1 MQEAAVAGLVQ
12 SAKEAG
18 LVYVTDRRPGITRE
32 RAGRGFRYTGPDGGR
47 VLDRA
52 TLQRIKALVIP
63 PAWTE
68 VWISP
73 DPRGHLQATGRD
85 ERGRKQY
92 LYHDRWR
99 EVRDE
104 TKYARMTAFGRALP
118 RMRERVAHDLALPEL
133 PRDKVLATVVSL
145 LEMTLIRVGN
155 EQYARSNRS
164 FGLTTMRNRHV
175 KVDGSKLRFKFKG
188 KSGKTHC
195 ISIKDRRLAAIV
207 KRCQEL
213 PGQELFEYVDDEG
226 VRRTID
232 SSDVNEYLKEISGED
247 FTSKDFRTWAG
258 TVLAAQTLREM
269 APVNARS
276 KTQARRNVAQAVKYV
291 SERLGNTPAVCRKSY
306 INPMVIES
314 YLDGSLLRKLKKA
327 KTEPS
332 ESSSELSPEEEAVLA
347 FLRG

>member
-1 MQEAAVAGLVQ
+1 VHD
-12 SAKEAG
+12 KE
-18 LVYVTDRRPGITRE
+18 
-32 RAGRGFRYTGPDGGR
+32 
-47 VLDRA
+47 
-52 TLQRIKALVIP
+52 TLKRIKALAIP
-63 PAWTE
+63 PAWTD
-68 VWISP
+68 VWVCP
-73 DPRGHLQATGRD
+73 NPRGHVQATGHD

-118 RMRERVAHDLALPEL
+118 RIRERVAHDLSLPGL
-133 PRDKVLATVVSL
+133 PREKVLATVVSL

-175 KVDGSKLRFKFKG
+175 EVDGSQLRFKFKG
-188 KSGKTHC
+188 KSGKTHS
-195 ISIKDRRLAAIV
+195 IGIKDRRLAAIV

-213 PGQELFEYVDDEG
+213 PGQELFAYIDDDG
-226 VRRTID
+226 VRRAID
-232 SSDVNEYLKEISGED
+232 SSDVNEYLKEIGGDD

-269 APVNARS
+269 APVKPRS
-276 KTQARRNVAQAVKYV
+276 KTQARRNVTEAVQYV
-291 SERLGNTPAVCRKSY
+291 SERLGNTPAICRKSY

-314 YLDGSLLRKLKKA
+314 YLDGSLLKKLKVKA
-327 KTEPS
+327 GKEQPDKPADL
-332 ESSSELSPEEEAVLA
+332 SSEEEALLE
-347 FLRG
+347 FLQR